1 MRIEQ
6 QLNDITDRLARLR
19 REMEIASEQLTFQ
32 KEVVDDSKTR
42 MLVSET
48 PLADREYRE
57 ARDDLRRLEKYYEE
71 CRLELDELT
80 KIQDRLLDR
89 LLARAAR
96 R

>member
-19 REMEIASEQLTFQ
+19 REMEIASEQLSFQ
-32 KEVVDDSKTR
+32 TEVVDEAKTR

-57 ARDDLRRLEKYYEE
+57 ARDDLRRLERYHEE
-71 CRLELDELT
+71 CRLEVDELI
-80 KIQDRLLDR
+80 KMQDRLLDR